1 MTKEVKVD
9 MKENAEDEENFDFS
23 NFNPDEM
30 LTNKVIDSYST
41 KYDYSIPP
49 DEDFLTNN
57 TLWPENT
64 KLYGHGYELISVASS
79 HDGKIIASGCKAQ
92 SEKNSKLFLWSSENK
107 NLICKLDGHVLT
119 ITQIEFS
126 HNDQF
131 ILSVSRDRS
140 ICLYQK
146 TDDAKS
152 PYKLVQKEKESHE
165 RIIWGCSWSHDD
177 TLFVTGSRDKT
188 IKIWQKTENGS
199 DSKLF
204 REIINREFYESV
216 TSVNIIPHIFNH
228 SYVLII
234 GLENGNIEF
243 YSLKLNE
250 AKLTKIALLHPFL
263 VHGFTVTR
271 IKSVID
277 INDGLVRFAS
287 CSEDHSVR
295 IFEISLA
302 AIESKLAYKE

>member
-1 MTKEVKVD
+1 MTKEVKVE
-9 MKENAEDEENFDFS
+9 MKDNAEEEENFDFS
-23 NFNPDEM
+23 HFNPDEM
-30 LTNKVIDSYST
+30 LTNRATDTFSS
-41 KYDYSIPP
+41 KYDYSLPP

-126 HNDQF
+126 HDDQF
-131 ILSVSRDRS
+131 ILTVSRDRS

-146 TDDAKS
+146 TDDPKS
-152 PYKLVQKEKESHE
+152 PYRLVQKEKESHE

-177 TLFVTGSRDKT
+177 TLFVTGSRDKS
-188 IKIWQKTENGS
+188 IKIWQRTSHDEN
-199 DSKLF
+199 KLF
-204 REIINREFYESV
+204 KEIINKELQESV
-216 TSVNIIPHIFNH
+216 TSVNLIPHKFNDN
-228 SYVLII
+228 YVLII

-243 YSLKLNE
+243 YSVNPEE
-250 AKLTKIALLHPFL
+250 AKLSQIAMIHPFL

-277 INDGLVRFAS
+277 IDNGLVRIAT
-287 CSEDHSVR
+287 CSEDHSLR

-302 AIESKLAYKE
+302 ALEKKL